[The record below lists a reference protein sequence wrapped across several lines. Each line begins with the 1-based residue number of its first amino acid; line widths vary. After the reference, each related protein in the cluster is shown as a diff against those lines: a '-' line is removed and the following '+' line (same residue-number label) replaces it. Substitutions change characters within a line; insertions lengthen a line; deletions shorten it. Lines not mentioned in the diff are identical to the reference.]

1 MCIKADKLDT
11 LSPLA
16 RAESQLSKQPHPQG
30 RGAYLKNQSSQHSLQ
45 LSYFLHHEKLAHRP
59 SPRGLL

>member
-16 RAESQLSKQPHPQG
+16 RVESQLSKQPQG
-30 RGAYLKNQSSQHSLQ
+30 RGAYLKN
-45 LSYFLHHEKLAHRP
+45 
-59 SPRGLL
+59 